1 MSAAQ
6 MLQVAVLLVLL
17 AAFIG
22 LLFRLSR
29 PGAREEAR
37 RAAEIPFRDDGKDA
51 A

>member
-6 MLQVAVLLVLL
+6 LLQVAVLLALL
-17 AAFIG
+17 AAFLG

-29 PGAREEAR
+29 PGVREEAR
-37 RAAEIPFRDDGKDA
+37 RAAEIPFHEDRKDA